1 MFIWHILKMRKKGR
15 NILDQC
21 SFCEQKSPTND
32 FFESFFAW
40 SCTIEI
46 WQKKIFETI
55 TSQISRCFSKTI
67 KQKCIFYFCIFTL
80 ERKISNKNRG
90 KLWHSSIKDFNKI
103 VVTTL
108 RENRGVLLLM
118 KEGSLYSKLI
128 FERSNLK
135 YQQFFFPKP
144 IEFLYSSLPVTLLY
158 K

>member
-1 MFIWHILKMRKKGR
+1 M
-15 NILDQC
+15 C
-21 SFCEQKSPTND
+21 SFGIFSKCEKRVEISWTNVHFVSKNPPQMIFSKVFCMVLYNRD
-32 FFESFFAW
+32 M
-40 SCTIEI
+40 T
-46 WQKKIFETI
+46 KIFFETI
-55 TSQISRCFSKTI
+55 TSQISRCFSKTM

-144 IEFLYSSLPVTLLY
+144 IEFLYSNLPVTLLY

>member
-1 MFIWHILKMRKKGR
+1 MAYSQNAKKGSKYLGPMFISWAKIPHKWFFRK
-15 NILDQC
+15 
-21 SFCEQKSPTND
+21 
-32 FFESFFAW
+32 FFAW

-46 WQKKIFETI
+46 WQKIFFETI

-144 IEFLYSSLPVTLLY
+144 IEFLYSNLPVTLLY